1 MQFDAPTSP
10 HGHVRTSVTRVMLQ
24 VLYALIPGVAAY
36 VYFFG
41 WGVAINILLACVVAL
56 ACETTMLLA
65 RRRPVLPFIT
75 DGSAIVTAVLLA
87 LALPPVSP
95 WWVTLTGTAFAI
107 VVGKQLYGGLGYNP
121 FNPAMLGYVM
131 LLVSFPLEMTS
142 WIAPQMLLDIK
153 LTFVDA
159 GRAIFTGRF
168 PEDLSIDALTM
179 ASALDTIKTQLL
191 LDQTIGS
198 IMATSPVFGNIG
210 GKGWEWINVGFFAG
224 GLWLMYRKIISWHI
238 PVAMLGSLFAIALV
252 FYLIDADV
260 YAPPWFHVASG
271 AAILGAF
278 FIATDPVSAAT
289 TNPGRLVY
297 AAGIG
302 LLVYVI
308 RTWGGYPDGVAF
320 AVLLMNMTAPTID
333 YYFRPR
339 VFGHDRK

>member
-10 HGHVRTSVTRVMLQ
+10 HGHARTSVTRVMLR
-24 VLYALIPGVAAY
+24 VIYALIPGVAAY

-41 WGVAINILLACVVAL
+41 WGVAINILFACVVAL
-56 ACETTMLLA
+56 ACESAMLMA
-65 RRRPVLPFIT
+65 RRRPVWPFVT
-75 DGSAIVTAVLLA
+75 DGSAVVTAVLLA

-95 WWVTLTGTAFAI
+95 WWITLTGTAFAI
-107 VVGKQLYGGLGYNP
+107 IIGKQLYGGLGYNP

-131 LLVSFPLEMTS
+131 LLISFPLEMTS
-142 WIAPQMLLDIK
+142 WIAPQMLLEVK
-153 LTFVDA
+153 LGLADSA
-159 GRAIFTGRF
+159 AAIFTGRL
-168 PEDLSIDALTM
+168 PEDLPIDAFTM
-179 ASALDTIKTQLL
+179 ASPLDTIKTQLL
-191 LDQTIGS
+191 LDQTVTTV
-198 IMATSPVFGNIG
+198 MATSPVFGNVG
-210 GKGWEWINVGFFAG
+210 GKGWEWISAGFLAG
-224 GLWLMYRKIISWHI
+224 GLWLIYKRVISWHI

-252 FYLIDADV
+252 FYLIDGDHHAT
-260 YAPPWFHVASG
+260 PWFHLVSG
-271 AAILGAF
+271 ASILGAF

-302 LLVYVI
+302 ILVYVI

-339 VFGHDRK
+339 VFGHGRK